1 MPDKSRSRRWFLIH
15 SWMALPIWFFVLFVC
30 VTGTLAVVSEEI
42 VWLTHPEARATKP
55 SDAAV
60 LMSYDQMIEKMKQ
73 ASPGLIV
80 QSIRPHNETHFA
92 TTMQVSY
99 SDGRLAE
106 VYVNPYTGL
115 IQGESAAFNF
125 KKFTRA
131 LHGWLLVPFSNGYSW
146 GWYVVSFLGVLL
158 TGSVVTGV
166 VVYKR
171 FWRGFFKAPRLAH
184 GARVFWGD
192 FHRLAGLWSM
202 GFVAL
207 IAVTAT
213 WFLVQAVLSDHH
225 IEFPDPPASQ
235 LMTDNDIPK
244 TPAGSYPQPLNP
256 DQAIHLVSKRIPG
269 FQPGYIN
276 LPRHAYDYLDIG
288 GQGKVPFIYQSVSMN
303 PYTGAIAISRLM
315 RDRPTLEVLVKMM
328 RPLHTGDFGGLWI
341 KLIWCFFGILL
352 SLMVL
357 SGLLI
362 WSKRTVKATASLLNR
377 SARRRRS
384 IAPPVLDETR

>member
-1 MPDKSRSRRWFLIH
+1 M
-15 SWMALPIWFFVLFVC
+15 
-30 VTGTLAVVSEEI
+30 
-42 VWLTHPEARATKP
+42 
-55 SDAAV
+55 
-60 LMSYDQMIEKMKQ
+60 
-73 ASPGLIV
+73 
-80 QSIRPHNETHFA
+80 
-92 TTMQVSY
+92 
-99 SDGRLAE
+99 
-106 VYVNPYTGL
+106 
-115 IQGESAAFNF
+115 
-125 KKFTRA
+125 
-131 LHGWLLVPFSNGYSW
+131 
-146 GWYVVSFLGVLL
+146 
-158 TGSVVTGV
+158 
-166 VVYKR
+166 
-171 FWRGFFKAPRLAH
+171 
-184 GARVFWGD
+184 FWGD

-207 IAVTAT
+207 IAITAT

-225 IEFPDPPASQ
+225 IEFPDPPAST
-235 LMTDNDIPK
+235 LMTDNDVPQ
-244 TPAGSYPQPLNP
+244 TPAGSYPQPLSP

-315 RDRPTLEVLVKMM
+315 RDRPPLEVLAKMM

-377 SARRRRS
+377 SALRRPS
-384 IAPPVLDETR
+384 IAPPPRIGRNPMTHSVPSNASGRPLSTLRQAWRTYRVHLNVLLILIPVAFIPTYFSDFANRVDGRADG